1 MATEQYDRLTESP
14 QTGINRN
21 ALSLEERM
29 QVRYLRVNRRSDVPP
44 AYDGQ
49 FTTVYYLDGDERAAA
64 KKFVEENR
72 AQLEAIDFSHPDP
85 VQRAVPREV
94 YDWILHFLGERE
106 LRKYRNI
113 VYERRREGIEWVI
126 DREHFESYPND
137 RYRPASTAAVAKADS
152 LESVYRDFGTA
163 ITEADLESHD
173 AIEGS
178 ETNVLEYYRVA
189 GPFDCEPVII
199 DGALAVRKRS

>member
-1 MATEQYDRLTESP
+1 MATKQYDRLTESP

-21 ALSLEERM
+21 ALSMEERM
-29 QVRYLRVNRRSDVPP
+29 QVQYLRVNRRSDRPP
-44 AYDGQ
+44 AYDGR
-49 FTTVYYLDGDERAAA
+49 FTTVYYLDGDERMAA

-94 YDWILHFLGERE
+94 YDWILHFLGERK
-106 LRKYRNI
+106 LRKYQNL
-113 VYERRREGIEWVI
+113 VYEQRRSGVEWVI
-126 DREHFESYPND
+126 DRDHFEAYPND
-137 RYRPASTAAVAKADS
+137 RYRPASTAAVAKS
-152 LESVYRDFGTA
+152 VPLESVYRDLGVV
-163 ITEADLESHD
+163 ITETDLENHD

-189 GPFDCEPVII
+189 GPFDCEPVIS
-199 DGALAVRKRS
+199 DGTLAVRKRS